1 MTEADDVREEKT
13 FSEEYVKTLR
23 EENARR
29 RLAEK
34 SVKEELARAR
44 EALGIEGD
52 GSVDLAEAA
61 GKLRARSEAD
71 RDAAREAVIDAE
83 FTRLSG
89 ELALVDVDAA
99 RRLADMSTVRVDLES
114 RKVEGLREVL
124 ETLLREKPYLCGRA
138 ARAGSPGGGT
148 PRSTG
153 KQDDDSL
160 GGRIRKQFQKRLPSG
175 MAVPGGSLGDLR
187 ITR

>member
-1 MTEADDVREEKT
+1 MTEPTNDEPKT

-34 SVKEELARAR
+34 SVKEELARVR
-44 EALGIEGD
+44 DALGLED
-52 GSVDLAEAA
+52 HESVDLTEAV
-61 GKLRARSEAD
+61 GKMRARSETD
-71 RDAAREAVIDAE
+71 RKVAIEAIIDAE
-83 FTRLSG
+83 FTKLSG
-89 ELALVDVDAA
+89 ELDLVDVDAA
-99 RRLADMSTVRVDLES
+99 RRLADMSAVRVDLETRS
-114 RKVEGLREVL
+114 CEGLREVL
-124 ETLLREKPYLCGRA
+124 ETLVREKPYLCGRA

-160 GGRIRKQFQKRLPSG
+160 SGRIRKQFQKRLPSG
-175 MAVPGGSLGDLR
+175 MAVPGGNLGDLR